1 MSTPVTPGLG
11 DIQKK
16 ITDRMTQ
23 IRARITELKGQLP
36 FTPPGFLDQQP
47 ILSRTR
53 QGGQG
58 LLRGSLLQNR
68 PLLKSM
74 GLCPGCG
81 TKTSSTPPQRPN
93 LMRPAIV
100 DIGATAA
107 SPSGAAVAEDIDPT
121 HQTLSIAR

>member
-1 MSTPVTPGLG
+1 MSTPVAPGLG
-11 DIQKK
+11 DIQQK
-16 ITDRMTQ
+16 ITDRVTQ
-23 IRARITELKGQLP
+23 IRARITDLKGQLP

-74 GLCPGCG
+74 GLCPGCL
-81 TKTSSTPPQRPN
+81 KTAAPPPRPN

-100 DIGATAA
+100 DIGSTAA